1 MKFLASVVVV
11 LMAALALAVY
21 HAANLSITID
31 HLQMSELRLKK
42 REACLL
48 RLGQS
53 FMAAMKPGE
62 LRPWIQK
69 NQGDLEMAEEKA
81 RIRVNEVVF
90 DLNVPA
96 SIE

>member
-11 LMAALALAVY
+11 LMAALAFAVY
-21 HAANLSITID
+21 HAADQSIKND
-31 HLQMSELRLKK
+31 HLKVLVQRLEK

-69 NQGDLEMAEEKA
+69 NLGDLEVDEEKA

-90 DLNVPA
+90 DLNAPGA
-96 SIE
+96 IE